1 MADKVLGD
9 FRYRAAGKVRGSG
22 HRDQTPIR
30 SDAHGNDVFRQ
41 EIDLNAVGMFV
52 AVAQAGR
59 LLSAALKLVILLPTL
74 SRKVAELEAALEV
87 QLLERTVKG
96 CRP

>member
-1 MADKVLGD
+1 
-9 FRYRAAGKVRGSG
+9 
-22 HRDQTPIR
+22 
-30 SDAHGNDVFRQ
+30 
-41 EIDLNAVGMFV
+41 MFV